1 MQNLATIFSNINF
14 QPVQTAVEHNE
25 IHTKPSRDTMQP
37 MISAGKLFEPAITSS
52 KKTMSENLKE
62 EEILEPNPSSSRKS
76 SILKNKQN
84 GSHRRLQRRVS
95 YENEEAIS
103 NISEEQMKTMDID
116 ELVSVV
122 ESKPSAIQHEINED
136 SDDVRS
142 FFLEIIFSLSQC
154 SHFISLVFWCFQGV

>member
-1 MQNLATIFSNINF
+1 
-14 QPVQTAVEHNE
+14 
-25 IHTKPSRDTMQP
+25 MQP
-37 MISAGKLFEPAITSS
+37 MISAGKLFEPTITSS

-116 ELVSVV
+116 ELASVV

-142 FFLEIIFSLSQC
+142 FFL
-154 SHFISLVFWCFQGV
+154 

>member
-1 MQNLATIFSNINF
+1 MQNLATIFNNINF

-37 MISAGKLFEPAITSS
+37 MISAGKLFEPTITSS

-84 GSHRRLQRRVS
+84 VLIADYNDVFH
-95 YENEEAIS
+95 
-103 NISEEQMKTMDID
+103 MKMKKLFQI
-116 ELVSVV
+116 LVK
-122 ESKPSAIQHEINED
+122 SK
-136 SDDVRS
+136 
-142 FFLEIIFSLSQC
+142 
-154 SHFISLVFWCFQGV
+154 